1 VLTAQKRPDSGLD
14 LWIASSQGSGVSTG
28 AAPALWAQAKNLPQ
42 NVNLL
47 VRETAGAR
55 ASLVAVDGANG
66 RLALTPITNEGSRMS
81 VGERNVL
88 PASFAPDFVKVTMGA
103 VHGRDSNTLI
113 LLSPHLD
120 ESSEEAMVDVATLDL
135 SGAASAPAQ
144 AAILHGMTWSD
155 VFPQFVRDRQ
165 GAALVLFRRTDA
177 TLGDFYF
184 TGGAPALTR
193 YPSGNG
199 LSLGEAQELGKL
211 PGLFSETVRIDR
223 LAQ

>member
-1 VLTAQKRPDSGLD
+1 M
-14 LWIASSQGSGVSTG
+14 AS
-28 AAPALWAQAKNLPQ
+28 APALWAQARNLPQ

-47 VRETAGAR
+47 VRETAGSR
-55 ASLVAVDGANG
+55 ASLIAVDGANG
-66 RLALTPITNEGSRMS
+66 RLALTSIANEGARLS

-88 PASFAPDFVKVTMGA
+88 PASFVPGFVKVTMGA
-103 VHGRDSNTLI
+103 VRGRDSNTLI
-113 LLSPHLD
+113 LLTPHLD
-120 ESSEEAMVDVATLDL
+120 ETSEEAMIDVATLDV
-135 SGAASAPAQ
+135 SGATSSPVR
-144 AAILHGMTWSD
+144 AATLHDMSWSD
-155 VFPQFVRDRQ
+155 VFPAFVRDKQ

-184 TGGAPALTR
+184 TGGAPALSR

-199 LSLGEAQELGKL
+199 LALGEAQEFGNL